1 MLLKEK
7 MDVGVARDERS
18 LLRLLCSPGLLT
30 MHAIPAETVQDS
42 WDMEGAAAFGMS
54 AKERQTTRTRA
65 KESKRLFTPV

>member
-18 LLRLLCSPGLLT
+18 PLRHPGLLT

-42 WDMEGAAAFGMS
+42 WDMEGAAAFGML